1 MSPSAKPPAGRHQ
14 RSAKNYLIDRNFQLK
29 YAGYLAGVA
38 LALSLGLGA
47 VLYRTSSK
55 VIEQS
60 QHTVEEGR
68 ETVKQGQETV
78 ELGKKVIDESRK
90 VNAVVAMN
98 ISDQYK
104 DNPELAK
111 VFGEDSAQKQKDLNA
126 QQAKLEAQAVD
137 LKKRSTDLEAQA
149 AAVVFQ
155 QQAVLIGIVAGLA
168 LLVIAI
174 GLAGIVV
181 THKIA
186 GPLFKMKRLLRQVGE
201 GKLVVRERLRKGD
214 ELQHFFETFERMVED
229 MRARQREEI
238 GKLDAGIARVAAGED
253 GRVEGLELL
262 NKLRADMQDH
272 IEA

>member
-1 MSPSAKPPAGRHQ
+1 VSPSAKPPAGRHQ